1 LEGVWKGRGDSLKRG
16 RRNLERCRWR
26 NMTMIKNR
34 TTSYRESLLK
44 SLKDPEEAVEYLNAA
59 LEEDDE
65 ASFILALRNVA
76 EARGMSVVAAEAEL
90 NRVSL
95 YRLLSARGNPKL
107 HSLWRVLDALG
118 LRLSVNAKGQSV

>member
-1 LEGVWKGRGDSLKRG
+1 
-16 RRNLERCRWR
+16 
-26 NMTMIKNR
+26 MIKSR

-107 HSLWRVLDALG
+107 RSLWRVLDALG

>member
-1 LEGVWKGRGDSLKRG
+1 
-16 RRNLERCRWR
+16 
-26 NMTMIKNR
+26 MIKSR

-44 SLKDPEEAVEYLNAA
+44 SLKDPREAVEYLNAA

-65 ASFILALRNVA
+65 AAFIIALRNVA
-76 EARGMSVVAAEAEL
+76 EARGMSTVAAEAEL

-95 YRLLSARGNPKL
+95 YRLLSQRGNPKL

>member
-1 LEGVWKGRGDSLKRG
+1 
-16 RRNLERCRWR
+16 
-26 NMTMIKNR
+26 MIKSR